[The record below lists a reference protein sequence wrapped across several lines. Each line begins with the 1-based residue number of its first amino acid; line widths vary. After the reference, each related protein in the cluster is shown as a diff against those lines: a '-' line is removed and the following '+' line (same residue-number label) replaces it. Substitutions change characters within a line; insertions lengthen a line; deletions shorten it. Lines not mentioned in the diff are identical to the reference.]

1 VQRTPTSGTSV
12 LEYAIIIA
20 LIVIAVIAALV
31 LLGPLSSPIFTGNP
45 GQPDTS
51 TATPFQGTQASTP

>member
-1 VQRTPTSGTSV
+1 V

-51 TATPFQGTQASTP
+51 TATPFQGTQVSTP